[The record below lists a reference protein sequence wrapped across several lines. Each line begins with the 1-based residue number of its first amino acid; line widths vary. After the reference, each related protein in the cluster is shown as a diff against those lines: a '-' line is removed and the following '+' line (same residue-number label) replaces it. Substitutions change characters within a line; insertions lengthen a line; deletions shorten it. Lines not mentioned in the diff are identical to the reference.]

1 MFRFNGFTQKA
12 NNAINLSISQA
23 ASLGHT
29 YIGSEHLLAGLLKEG
44 SGVAY
49 NALVQR
55 NVTYTHYR
63 ELLTKTIGKGAQS
76 TLTPEDFTPRCK
88 RILETAIAEARTLGN
103 SYVGTEHILIGI
115 LKETDSYAVR
125 FLKELGVDCDQ
136 IYSTLAVVVGAE
148 SNNDLGDKSKRPA
161 SKPTRTATKT
171 TNLDRFSRD
180 LTEYARLGKL
190 DPVIGR
196 DKEIERVIQILS
208 RRSKNNPCIIG
219 EAGVGKTAI
228 VEGLAQRI
236 VEGDVPDLLKNR
248 RLLALDLSGMVAGTK
263 YRGDFEERI
272 KSVIDEVVA
281 AGNIILFI
289 DELHT
294 LIGTGAAEG
303 AIDAANILKPQ
314 LARGEI
320 QVVGA
325 TTVEE
330 YRRHIEKD
338 AALERRFQSIMVE
351 EPSEQDAIEIL
362 RGLRER
368 YETHHKVTITDD
380 ALESAVTLSAR
391 YIPDRF
397 LPDKAIDLIDEAAS
411 RVRIQAVA
419 TPANLRELEERLAV
433 LREDK
438 EAAINAQD
446 FELAAKVRDNEHEVR
461 VKLMQL
467 RANWEKSNPSNQNQ
481 VTSETISQLISTI
494 TGIDVTT
501 ITEEQGQRLLRLEEM
516 LHKEVVGQDE
526 AVGAVA
532 RAIRRGR
539 LGLKDPERP
548 IGSFIFLGPT
558 GVGKTQLCK
567 ALAKS
572 LFGSEQAMIRL
583 DMSEYMEKHSVSR
596 LTGSPPGYVGYEDG
610 GQLTERI
617 RRKPYSVVLF
627 DEIEKAHPDTFNV
640 LLQIVEDGTLTDSQ
654 GRRVSF
660 KNAVIIMTSNLGA
673 RFITDK
679 KSFGFVAQSADADD
693 KAVKNNIM
701 NELKQAFRPEFLNRI
716 DEIIIFSRLNHSEV
730 RQIAQIMLDLVV
742 KRLESL
748 GITAEFSEAVAE
760 EVARQGYDSI
770 FGARP
775 LRRAIQTMVE
785 DKIAGDMLLCNI
797 KSGDKIFCDW
807 SDGVKINR
815 ITI

>member
-49 NALVQR
+49 NALAQR
-55 NVTYTHYR
+55 NVTYTPYR

-88 RILETAIAEARTLGN
+88 RILEAAISEARALGN

-125 FLKELGVDCDQ
+125 FLKELGADCDQ
-136 IYSTLAVVVGAE
+136 IYSTLAVVIGAE
-148 SNNDLGDKSKRPA
+148 SSDLGDKSKRPG
-161 SKPTRTATKT
+161 SKATRTATKT
-171 TNLDRFSRD
+171 ANLDRFSRD

-196 DKEIERVIQILS
+196 SAEIDRVIQILS

-236 VEGDVPDLLKNR
+236 VDGDVPELLKNR
-248 RLLALDLSGMVAGTK
+248 RLLSLDLSGMVAGTK

-272 KSVIDEVVA
+272 KSTIDEVVA
-281 AGNIILFI
+281 SGNIILFI

-351 EPSEQDAIEIL
+351 EPSEEDAVEIL
-362 RGLRER
+362 KGLRER
-368 YETHHKVTITDD
+368 YEAHHKVTITDD
-380 ALESAVTLSAR
+380 ALQSAVALSAR

-411 RVRIQAVA
+411 RVRIQAV
-419 TPANLRELEERLAV
+419 TVPANLRELEERLAL

-438 EAAINAQD
+438 ETAINAQD

-461 VKLMQL
+461 VKLMQM
-467 RANWEKSNPSNQNQ
+467 RASWEKSNPSSETR
-481 VTSETISQLISTI
+481 VTGETISNLVAAI
-494 TGIDVTT
+494 TGIDVTA
-501 ITEEQGQRLLRLEEM
+501 ITEEQGARLLRLEEM
-516 LHKEVVGQDE
+516 LHQQVIGQHE

-539 LGLKDPERP
+539 LGLKDPGRP

-572 LFGSEQAMIRL
+572 LFGSEHSIIRL

-627 DEIEKAHPDTFNV
+627 DEIEKAHPDIFNM
-640 LLQIVEDGTLTDSQ
+640 LLQIVEDGALTDAQ

-679 KSFGFVAQSADADD
+679 KSFGFVSQAGDADER
-693 KAVKNNIM
+693 AVKSNIM
-701 NELKQAFRPEFLNRI
+701 NELKQAFKPEFLNRI
-716 DEIIIFSRLNHSEV
+716 DEIIIFTRLSHDEV
-730 RQIAQIMLDLVV
+730 RAIAKLLLDMVI
-742 KRLESL
+742 KRLENM

-760 EVARQGYDSI
+760 GVARQGYDSVY
-770 FGARP
+770 GARP
-775 LRRAIQTMVE
+775 LRRAIQSMVE
-785 DKIAGDMLLCNI
+785 DTIAGELLQSRL